1 VSVVAFV
8 FWVCA
13 ALLLYAQLGYPL
25 LLALLERLLGR
36 ARPGAAWSDPLP
48 KVSAIVAAYNEQEVI
63 AQRIA
68 NLRSL
73 DYPAERLQ
81 VIVASDGSSDRTVS
95 RARSAGADVVLELPR
110 GGKIRAQDAA
120 VRLAEG
126 EILVFS
132 DANAAW
138 EPDALTRLVDAF
150 GDAKVGYAC
159 GKVSFVDATGT
170 NQEGLYWRYE
180 MWLRRMESALHSVTS
195 GNGAIYAT
203 RREAYLEV
211 DPLAGHDLS
220 FPFNMVK
227 RGWTAVY
234 VPAAR
239 ASEKMA
245 PSIEGEFRRKR
256 RMARRTWPTLFSG
269 GLMSPRGYSPLY
281 ALMIFSHRVLRYLVP
296 FLHMVALAANLAL
309 LGHGALYVVTLVLQL
324 ALYGGAALAAVAP
337 TRLLL
342 VARYYV
348 VTNWALAAGL
358 WDWLRGERSPVWETV
373 EGTR

>member
-1 VSVVAFV
+1 MTAVVIV
-8 FWVCA
+8 FWVA
-13 ALLLYAQLGYPL
+13 AGLLVYSQVGYAL
-25 LLALLERLLGR
+25 LLALLALLHGRER
-36 ARPGAAWSDPLP
+36 PAAIWEGELP
-48 KVSAIVAAYNEQEVI
+48 TVTAVIAAYNEQNVI
-63 AQRIA
+63 APRIT

-73 DYPAERLQ
+73 DYPPDHLQ
-81 VIVASDGSSDRTVS
+81 VIVASDGSTDSTAA
-95 RARSAGADVVLELPR
+95 RARAAGADVVLELPR

-120 VRLAEG
+120 VAQARGELLA
-126 EILVFS
+126 FS
-132 DANAAW
+132 DANAVW
-138 EPDALTRLVDAF
+138 ERDALKRMVSAF
-150 GDAKVGYAC
+150 GDKRVGYVC
-159 GKVSFVDATGT
+159 GDVTFTDEGGT

-180 MWLRRMESALHSVTS
+180 MWIRGMESALSSVTS

-203 RREAYLEV
+203 RREAYLKV

-227 RGWTAVY
+227 RGWRAIY
-234 VPAAR
+234 VSDAR

-245 PSIEGEFRRKR
+245 PSIEGEFARKR
-256 RMARRTWPTLFSG
+256 RMARRTWPTVFTS

-281 ALMIFSHRVLRYLVP
+281 ALMIFSHRLLRYLVP
-296 FLHMVALAANLAL
+296 FLHVIALATSIALIGHGWVYIAATGLQVAL
-309 LGHGALYVVTLVLQL
+309 LV
-324 ALYGGAALAAVAP
+324 GAALAPLAP
-337 TRLLL
+337 ARPLL